1 MRIRLKEFRKRLGL
15 SLEAMAERTDFSES
29 QLSRWEA
36 GASNIPSERLPLL
49 AKAYE
54 CRVGDIFDDSDSGF
68 LPIGPTLFVKGEV
81 AAGQW
86 RRAIEW
92 PSDEWTTFTGRPDIE
107 AALQDRGGMRVV
119 GESMNL
125 LYPHGTIV
133 EYVKL
138 IAAPQLLE
146 SGKRVIV
153 QRERADETYE
163 VTVKEYIVD
172 DLGRQ
177 WLVPRSTHPEF
188 QTPWRADEPEEGIVE
203 TRILA
208 VVVASV
214 RPE

>member
-1 MRIRLKEFRKRLGL
+1 MRIRLKEFRKRLGI
-15 SLEAMAERTDFSES
+15 SLETMAERTGVSES

-49 AKAYE
+49 AKGYE

-68 LPIGPTLFVKGEV
+68 LPIGPTLYVKGEV

-86 RRAIEW
+86 REAVER
-92 PSDEWTTFTGRPDIE
+92 PPDEWTVFTGRADI
-107 AALQDRGGMRVV
+107 ATPLLDRGGMRVV

-153 QRERADETYE
+153 QRERADGTYE
-163 VTVKEYIVD
+163 VTVKEYVVD
-172 DLGRQ
+172 DAERQ

-188 QTPWRADEPEEGIVE
+188 QTPWRVDQPEDGIIGTE
-203 TRILA
+203 ILG